1 MDEIFGRDSNEIL
14 VLVTELTMSPDTSE
28 FLSIFKCDAYEE
40 HNRVLLVKDRAKE
53 LQEEIK
59 ALDELK

>member
-1 MDEIFGRDSNEIL
+1 MDEMFGRDSNEVL

-28 FLSIFKCDAYEE
+28 FLSIFRSNGYEE
-40 HNRVLLVKDRAKE
+40 HNSVLLVKDRAKE